1 MSIVLAFEDDDE
13 FVAADAVDR
22 AVLVDAADG
31 LAQALQSDVPLFVA
45 KAVVDVLELVQV
57 DHDHGKG
64 SLAGGDF
71 LVEVVDFPVIGGD
84 VLDGRQFILIG
95 LFLHGADVFAHPFHR
110 IVHMAGK
117 PPDFILSCTVQRLVI
132 FAAAQA
138 AGGFTD
144 VMQGPDDT
152 VRRPDSQERRQQADD
167 DGHSQDPEGHELA
180 AGIDFP
186 FRCRHAQFHAIL
198 QGRKAHGHGNALIVV
213 MNQMGIRR

>member
-22 AVLVDAADG
+22 AVLIDAADG
-31 LAQALQSDVPLFVA
+31 LAQALQGDVPLFVA
-45 KAVVDVLELVQV
+45 KTVIDVLELVQV
-57 DHDHGKG
+57 DHDHGKD
-64 SLAGGDF
+64 SL
-71 LVEVVDFPVIGGD
+71 
-84 VLDGRQFILIG
+84 
-95 LFLHGADVFAHPFHR
+95 
-110 IVHMAGK
+110 
-117 PPDFILSCTVQRLVI
+117 
-132 FAAAQA
+132 

>member
-1 MSIVLAFEDDDE
+1 M
-13 FVAADAVDR
+13 
-22 AVLVDAADG
+22 
-31 LAQALQSDVPLFVA
+31 A
-45 KAVVDVLELVQV
+45 KTVVDVLELVQV

-71 LVEVVDFPVIGGD
+71 LVEVVDLPVVGGD

-110 IVHMAGK
+110 IVHMACK

-198 QGRKAHGHGNALIVV
+198 QGRKAHGHGNALIIV
-213 MNQMGIRR
+213 MDQMGIRR

>member
-1 MSIVLAFEDDDE
+1 
-13 FVAADAVDR
+13 
-22 AVLVDAADG
+22 
-31 LAQALQSDVPLFVA
+31 
-45 KAVVDVLELVQV
+45 
-57 DHDHGKG
+57 
-64 SLAGGDF
+64 
-71 LVEVVDFPVIGGD
+71 
-84 VLDGRQFILIG
+84 
-95 LFLHGADVFAHPFHR
+95 
-110 IVHMAGK
+110 MACK

-186 FRCRHAQFHAIL
+186 FPCRHAQFHAIL
-198 QGRKAHGHGNALIVV
+198 QGRKAHGHGNALIVI